1 MNGFDAAL
9 RMLPGGARMFKGTT
23 IVGVRVADGVAMG
36 GDGQVTLGETI
47 VKQGAVKV
55 RPLRDRTILAGFAG
69 GTADAITLLA
79 KFERKLDEF
88 NGNLMKSAVELAKDW
103 RSDKVLRHLEALLAV
118 MDRTH
123 SLVISGGGDVVEPD
137 DGIVSIGSGGSY
149 ALAAARALRN
159 NTNLDA
165 ETIVRQ
171 SLIIASGI
179 CVYTNREITV
189 EVLGRDG

>member
-1 MNGFDAAL
+1 
-9 RMLPGGARMFKGTT
+9 MFKGTT